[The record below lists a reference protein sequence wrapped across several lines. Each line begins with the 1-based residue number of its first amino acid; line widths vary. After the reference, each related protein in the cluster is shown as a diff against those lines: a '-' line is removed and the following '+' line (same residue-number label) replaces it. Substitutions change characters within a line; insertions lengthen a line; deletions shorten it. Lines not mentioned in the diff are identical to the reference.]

1 MQKEKSI
8 QTTNKINP
16 EQVVSADNLLYLV
29 AEICDELHPGHNFRS
44 SISLDSALDT
54 ELGLDSLSR
63 VELVHRIEN
72 KFQVS
77 LSDRALTLMETP
89 RDFLRELEG
98 LGKIGRAHV

>member
-8 QTTNKINP
+8 QTTNKINS

-63 VELVHRIEN
+63 MELVHRIEN

-77 LSDRALTLMETP
+77 LSDSALTLVEP
-89 RDFLRELEG
+89 QEIFFG
-98 LGKIGRAHV
+98 NWKG